1 MTHLLKM
8 KPELEI
14 GYLIC
19 DLGSHLIPT
28 HSDLRFDFRLGVDLM
43 LSCVCSHT
51 RHSCSNTIGNY

>member
-1 MTHLLKM
+1 MQCFCILLHLLNTVFLIIFFTMAHLLKM

-28 HSDLRFDFRLGVDLM
+28 HSDLRFDLDL
-43 LSCVCSHT
+43 V
-51 RHSCSNTIGNY
+51 